1 MKVICNIHPFIL
13 MFCVE
18 WNVELYYPNGF
29 VDVFHIFIGN
39 LVNDNTK
46 MDLIIYYTYI
56 LCSYVLTRIM
66 YLIIYLIFFND
77 FFSKMVNGFVMYLD
91 YIAWQN
97 IKVIHIYEI
106 MNNNI

>member
-77 FFSKMVNGFVMYLD
+77 FFFKDGERVCDVSGLHCLAKYKGNTYL
-91 YIAWQN
+91 
-97 IKVIHIYEI
+97 
-106 MNNNI
+106 